1 MEVCKLPKSNTPH
14 KTIIRKLLINKQLI
28 QALRNMKKKELYT
41 APQTESIALMKEA
54 VMQNASPGL
63 WDNSLPN
70 GTNWGGGNTDYGL
83 E

>member
-1 MEVCKLPKSNTPH
+1 MN
-14 KTIIRKLLINKQLI
+14 
-28 QALRNMKKKELYT
+28 KKELYI

-70 GTNWGGGNTDYGL
+70 GTNWGGGNTDYGM